1 LHKKHENQPPNQK
14 VVLPVAPFFVIGS
27 KLQLFSSMGLNDQI
41 VAQKNFKI
49 NPQIK
54 SGATGSTIFCNRV
67 KITTFFKHGLKGS
80 NGCSKKL

>member
-14 VVLPVAPFFVIGS
+14 VVLPVAPFFVTES
-27 KLQLFSSMGLNDQI
+27 KLQLFSSMGLKDQM

-54 SGATGSTIFCNRV
+54 KWCYW
-67 KITTFFKHGLKGS
+67 
-80 NGCSKKL
+80 